1 MNNTTNNVDDQQKN
15 TEKYT
20 YAGVINF
27 LNRELRNF
35 ENERETWSLERSQLL
50 V

>member
-1 MNNTTNNVDDQQKN
+1 MNNTQYAYDQQKN

-27 LNRELRNF
+27 LNRELRSF
-35 ENERETWSLERSQLL
+35 ENERDTWALEKSQLL